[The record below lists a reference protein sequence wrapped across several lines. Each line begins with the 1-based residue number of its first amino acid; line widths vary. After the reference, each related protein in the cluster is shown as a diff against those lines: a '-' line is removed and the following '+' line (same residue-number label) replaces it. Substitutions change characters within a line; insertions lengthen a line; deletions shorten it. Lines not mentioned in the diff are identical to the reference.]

1 MRSRQTYLL
10 LLLGLWSSKVCKDG
24 YKFSEIWGGR
34 GSDQAHHDSKARQ
47 GNDGTSS
54 KRPLVMTIPAEAF
67 DEVRKQGKFYLY
79 QNAVL
84 LCKENEDNPV
94 KNPILQDEEDVH

>member
-1 MRSRQTYLL
+1 MRSRQIYLL

-47 GNDGTSS
+47 RDDGTRGQGPLPVAGPE
-54 KRPLVMTIPAEAF
+54 KRFLVV
-67 DEVRKQGKFYLY
+67 VR
-79 QNAVL
+79 
-84 LCKENEDNPV
+84 
-94 KNPILQDEEDVH
+94 